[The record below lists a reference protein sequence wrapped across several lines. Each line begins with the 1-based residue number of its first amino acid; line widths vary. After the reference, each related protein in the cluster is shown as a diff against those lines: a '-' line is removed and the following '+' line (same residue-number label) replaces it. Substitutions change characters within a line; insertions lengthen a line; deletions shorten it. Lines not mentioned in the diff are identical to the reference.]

1 MDIKTIDKENA
12 QIIIQR
18 YLNIPLAGFDRTI
31 LKTKNEFPAEELP
44 IEP

>member
-18 YLNIPLAGFDRTI
+18 YLNIPLTGFDRI
-31 LKTKNEFPAEELP
+31 TKLTPVAIDASNL
-44 IEP
+44 

>member
-18 YLNIPLAGFDRTI
+18 YLNIPLTGLDI
-31 LKTKNEFPAEELP
+31 M
-44 IEP
+44 IW